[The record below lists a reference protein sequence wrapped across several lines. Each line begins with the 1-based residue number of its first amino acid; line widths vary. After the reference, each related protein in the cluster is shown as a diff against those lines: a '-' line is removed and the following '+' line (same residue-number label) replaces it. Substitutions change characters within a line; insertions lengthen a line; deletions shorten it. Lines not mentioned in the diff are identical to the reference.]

1 MTKVKICGLTEEAH
15 VRAAVEAGT
24 DAIGFVFAPS
34 RREITMDAA
43 KKLAAIIPE
52 NVLKIGVFVNA
63 SHEVLRETYQIVG
76 LDYIQLHGEE
86 TPEFIQEVGLPS
98 IKAFSVKEI
107 ADVEKALQYDV
118 DYYLFD
124 APGIAYKGGSGIP
137 FDWTLLQNTSIIP
150 KEKLIL
156 AGGLHKENVQ
166 EAIHRVQPF
175 MVDVSSGVEVNQRKD
190 EHAIQ
195 QFMKAVRDEE
205 R

>member
-63 SHEVLRETYQIVG
+63 SHEVLREIYQTVG

>member
-15 VRAAVEAGT
+15 VSAAVEAGA

-34 RREITMDAA
+34 RREISIDAA
-43 KKLAAIIPE
+43 KKLAEMIPKH
-52 NVLKIGVFVNA
+52 VLKIGVFVNA
-63 SHEVLRETYQIVG
+63 TSEVLRETYQTVG

-86 TPEFIQEVGLPS
+86 TPELIRQVGLPT
-98 IKAFSVKEI
+98 IKAFSVKEVS
-107 ADVEKALQYDV
+107 DVEKAFQYDV

-124 APGIAYKGGSGIP
+124 APGIVYKGGSGIP
-137 FDWTLLQNTSIIP
+137 FDWALLQNSHIP

-166 EAIHRVQPF
+166 EAIQRVKPF
-175 MVDVSSGVEVNQRKD
+175 MVDVSSGVEINKRKD
-190 EHAIQ
+190 ERAIQ

>member
-15 VRAAVEAGT
+15 VRAAVEAGA

-34 RREITMDAA
+34 RREISVDDA
-43 KKLAAIIPE
+43 KRLAAIIPG

-63 SHEVLRETYQIVG
+63 SQEALREVYQIVG

-86 TPEFIQEVGLPS
+86 TPEFIKKVGLPT

-107 ADVEKALQYDV
+107 ADVHKALQYDV

-124 APGIAYKGGSGIP
+124 APGIVYKGGSGIP
-137 FDWTLLQNTSIIP
+137 FDWTLLQNSGIP

-156 AGGLHKENVQ
+156 AGGLHTENVR
-166 EAIHRVQPF
+166 EATRRVQPF
-175 MVDVSSGVEVNQRKD
+175 MVDVSSGVEKNKRKD
-190 EHAIQ
+190 ELLIQ
-195 QFMKAVRDEE
+195 AFMKTVRDEE
-205 R
+205 S